1 MGRRDAGGSRAGCVG
16 LGLRGDFVFGLRDAA
31 AIGDPTPGMVQNAAA
46 FAAKDSLALFEG
58 PVAKRTETLLGVQD
72 TYP

>member
-1 MGRRDAGGSRAGCVG
+1 
-16 LGLRGDFVFGLRDAA
+16 
-31 AIGDPTPGMVQNAAA
+31 MVQNAAA